1 MNSGRPVLV
10 IGGGIAGLTAAIE
23 LADAGCRVV
32 LVEKSA
38 SLGGRVARMHQY
50 FPKLCPPSCGL
61 EMQYRRLRESA
72 AIEVLTLAEVEQVT
86 NIEGGYEALVR
97 IRPRHVNAACTLCG
111 ACAEVCPADRADDFN
126 YGLAKTKAAWLPH
139 ATAYPARY
147 AIDRA
152 VCRQDC
158 QACVA
163 ACAYGAIDLAGQE
176 QVVRYQVSAIVAATG
191 WEPYDARRIE
201 NLGFGRC
208 PNIVTNVLLE
218 RMAASDGPTG
228 GRILRPSDSREPR
241 TVAFVQCAGSRD
253 ENHLPYCSAVC
264 CGASLKH
271 ATYIRALYPETAI
284 TIFYIDIRTP
294 GRLEEF
300 SAQVQQDANIRLVK
314 GKVAR
319 VEESPATGDL
329 LVTAEDTLSGHK
341 STMHFEL
348 VVLATGMVP
357 QTKGLPVKLRRDDF
371 GFFDGGRGGIY
382 SAGCVR
388 HPADVSACVQDATGM
403 ALRALQSSV
412 RRTSRS
418 AAGLQACLS
427 QTTADSHQAD
437 VDVGRRPGGPPYNG

>member
-1 MNSGRPVLV
+1 MNPAKPVLV

-23 LADAGCRVV
+23 LADTGCHVI

-38 SLGGRVARMHQY
+38 SLGGRVARLHQY

-61 EMQYRRLRESA
+61 EMHFRRLRDHAS
-72 AIEVLTLAEVEQVT
+72 IEVLTLAEVEQIT
-86 NIEGGYEALVR
+86 NIDDGYEVLVR

-111 ACAEVCPADRADDFN
+111 VCAEACPVERPDDFN
-126 YGLAKTKAAWLPH
+126 YGLAKTKAAWLPS

-152 VCRQDC
+152 SCRQGC
-158 QACVA
+158 LACVD
-163 ACAYGAIDLAGQE
+163 ACNYGAIDLSEKEELAT
-176 QVVRYQVSAIVAATG
+176 YQVSAVVAATG

-208 PNIVTNVLLE
+208 ANVVTNVLLE
-218 RMAASDGPTG
+218 RMAATDGPTG
-228 GRILRPSDSREPR
+228 GRILRPSDSKEPR

-264 CGASLKH
+264 CSASIKH
-271 ATYIRALYPETAI
+271 ASYIRALYPETAI

-300 SAQVQQDANIRLVK
+300 YTQVEQYTNLRLVK

-319 VEESPATGDL
+319 VEENAATGDL
-329 LVTAEDTLSGHK
+329 LVTAEDALTGHK
-341 STMHFEL
+341 SAMHFEM

-357 QTKGLPVKLRRDDF
+357 QTKGLPIRLRRDDF
-371 GFFDGGRGGIY
+371 GFLEASESANGLFA
-382 SAGCVR
+382 AGCAR
-388 HPADVSACVQDATGM
+388 HPADVSTSVQDATGM
-403 ALRALQSSV
+403 ALRAL
-412 RRTSRS
+412 RCAKRS
-418 AAGLQACLS
+418 ECHG
-427 QTTADSHQAD
+427 
-437 VDVGRRPGGPPYNG
+437 